1 MTGPAGP
8 EQAVEDLATILAV
21 ASGDRS
27 AFGALYDR
35 YAGTVLALCLRV
47 LGDRAEA
54 EEVVGDV
61 FWQVW
66 READRFDPSRGNVI
80 AWLTTLARTRA
91 IDRRRAVARRSAWVV
106 ADAVG
111 DGDPPRSERLA
122 GAADPLEDAVVAE
135 RGVRVRRALATLA
148 PDQRRAVE
156 LNFFDGL
163 SHSEI
168 ADTLREPLGTIKTR
182 IRAGLMR
189 LKEALGGELA
199 GGAAR

>member
-91 IDRRRAVARRSAWVV
+91 IDRRRAVGRRSAWVV
-106 ADAVG
+106 PDAVG

-122 GAADPLEDAVVAE
+122 GDADPLEDAVVAE
-135 RGVRVRRALATLA
+135 RGVKVRRALATLA

-168 ADTLREPLGTIKTR
+168 ADALREPLGTIKTR
-182 IRAGLMR
+182 IRAGLMK
-189 LKEALGGELA
+189 LKETLGGELA